1 MVRMV
6 EWVMKEGEGKTADDL
21 GSVSHCVLMI
31 CDSADVFQ
39 DLHSQLMNLNRH
51 GMA

>member
-21 GSVSHCVLMI
+21 GSVSRCVLMI
-31 CDSADVFQ
+31 WSPADAFQ
-39 DLHSQLMNLNRH
+39 DLHNQLMNLNSH

>member
-21 GSVSHCVLMI
+21 GSVSHCVLVI
-31 CDSADVFQ
+31 RSPADLFQ
-39 DLHSQLMNLNRH
+39 DLHNQLMNLNRQ